1 MLCTLRMRNWHFLYC
16 FLLGRKRKNLS
27 SLRWD
32 LLLLCKCL
40 HASRRLHLFIIL
52 HLFDFQLFRLLWNCR
67 MPHRL
72 ILHDILFIFFQTFLL
87 NLLLRVKLKQTKYS
101 FSLFWKSLLITQER
115 PSSKLSTF
123 WGCIMNLLDNA
134 FFNHIWVFRNEKFRE
149 HFNND

>member
-1 MLCTLRMRNWHFLYC
+1 MRYWHFLYC
-16 FLLGRKRKNLS
+16 FLRGRKWKSLS
-27 SLRWD
+27 CLRCD
-32 LLLLCKCL
+32 LLLLSKCL

-52 HLFDFQLFRLLWNCR
+52 HLFDFQLFSLLWNCR
-67 MPHRL
+67 MPHWL

-123 WGCIMNLLDNA
+123 WSCIMNLLDDA